1 MLKYNYWRHAAPER
15 DWITEP
21 DFDFAT
27 ADYELHGPT
36 FREQFWDCY
45 DAARMFYWL
54 CGKADEFN
62 LMGGQGWPMPGHR
75 LDKPF
80 GFPSPNPE
88 VP

>member
-1 MLKYNYWRHAAPER
+1 
-15 DWITEP
+15 
-21 DFDFAT
+21 
-27 ADYELHGPT
+27 
-36 FREQFWDCY
+36 
-45 DAARMFYWL
+45 MFYWL